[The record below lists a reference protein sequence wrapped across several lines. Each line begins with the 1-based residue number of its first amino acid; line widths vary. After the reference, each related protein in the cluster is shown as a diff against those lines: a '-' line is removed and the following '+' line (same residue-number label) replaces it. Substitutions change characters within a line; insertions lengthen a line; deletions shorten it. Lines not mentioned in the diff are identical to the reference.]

1 MIENILCTAPLASVL
16 IDTHKGVRPC
26 CYFQGKFMGN
36 IKEQPLVQ
44 ILKSERWNELKRK
57 MYDKEWPTE
66 CLDCKKLEEDS
77 GFSLRKAYTNGA
89 IDVDGWQDNK
99 LTYIEFNGSNICN
112 LSCLHCHAG
121 FSSKWVIDGEK
132 ARKLADSYPDE
143 KKERVYKFRSV
154 VKFDDDSRYQTTR
167 MHLPNPELVLENLK
181 QIDLSN
187 IRTISF
193 KGGEPCLNS
202 ETVAVLNYMYEQD
215 ILKNVNVIIVTNGT
229 FITDEMVDLLGRC
242 KHVEFLISVDGI
254 DELFNYIRY
263 GDAKFDDIEP
273 VIAKVNTLDNITIRT
288 STSMMNYN
296 AFSLIEIRN
305 WRDELSKKYNRIVN
319 ECGFQNSVQSPLYLS
334 MNTLSDDTRQHLAE
348 YYTLHNQNK
357 EFDVVINILNNAYLG
372 DEIHTQ
378 WVEYTELMETIRKNN
393 ILDIVPQLK
402 NELKRK

>member
-1 MIENILCTAPLASVL
+1 
-16 IDTHKGVRPC
+16 
-26 CYFQGKFMGN
+26 
-36 IKEQPLVQ
+36 
-44 ILKSERWNELKRK
+44 
-57 MYDKEWPTE
+57 
-66 CLDCKKLEEDS
+66 
-77 GFSLRKAYTNGA
+77 
-89 IDVDGWQDNK
+89 
-99 LTYIEFNGSNICN
+99 
-112 LSCLHCHAG
+112 
-121 FSSKWVIDGEK
+121 
-132 ARKLADSYPDE
+132 
-143 KKERVYKFRSV
+143 
-154 VKFDDDSRYQTTR
+154 
-167 MHLPNPELVLENLK
+167 
-181 QIDLSN
+181 
-187 IRTISF
+187 
-193 KGGEPCLNS
+193 
-202 ETVAVLNYMYEQD
+202 MYEQD